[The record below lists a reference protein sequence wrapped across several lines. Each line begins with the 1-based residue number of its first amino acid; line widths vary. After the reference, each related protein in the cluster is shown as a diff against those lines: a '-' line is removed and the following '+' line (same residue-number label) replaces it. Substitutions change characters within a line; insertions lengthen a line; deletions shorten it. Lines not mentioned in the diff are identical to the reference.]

1 LNTFVHKV
9 IQHSKSLPWNHN
21 AVAAKHIKHG
31 GQIEKSD
38 FSANFLLQSDLLQLE
53 VSVQLRPR
61 SVQNEWLGRD
71 GFANQRHMVLPNVLT
86 ATENALIDF
95 SNKHLN
101 EVNVGSW
108 LSESVLG
115 ILFVFEAILYLWTIL
130 QRVQHNVK
138 RLIQRNEV

>member
-1 LNTFVHKV
+1 M
-9 IQHSKSLPWNHN
+9 
-21 AVAAKHIKHG
+21 
-31 GQIEKSD
+31 
-38 FSANFLLQSDLLQLE
+38 LQLE

-71 GFANQRHMVLPNVLT
+71 GFTNQRHMVLPNVLP

-95 SNKHLN
+95 SNQHLN
-101 EVNVGSW
+101 EVNVGLW